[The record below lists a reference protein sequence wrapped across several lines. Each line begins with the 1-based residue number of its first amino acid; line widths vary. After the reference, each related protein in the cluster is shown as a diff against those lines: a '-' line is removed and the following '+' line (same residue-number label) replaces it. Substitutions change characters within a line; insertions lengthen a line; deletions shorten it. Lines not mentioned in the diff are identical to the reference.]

1 MARPSDK
8 DAPARE
14 QWATSSDEHRTD
26 FAKPPSPRPLQA
38 AAWALWLAGLVL
50 ECLGVL
56 VAVGALRIPV
66 LSDARAATVV
76 VALAVDLALVIA
88 ATVLNKK
95 AAALKTGRRG
105 QGVLPAV
112 MATAAFVPTVL
123 FFATSKNATARVR
136 LGSVVAALVVVA
148 ALAAV
153 SVGRMLL
160 VSGAQ

>member
-1 MARPSDK
+1 MAEPKGK

-14 QWATSSDEHRTD
+14 QWASKTDDHRTD
-26 FAKPPSPRPLQA
+26 FAKPPSPRPYQA
-38 AAWALWLAGLVL
+38 AAWALWVVGLAL

-56 VAVGALRIPV
+56 VATGALAVPV
-66 LSDARAATVV
+66 LSDVRAATVV
-76 VALAVDLALVIA
+76 VALVLDLVFVLV
-88 ATVLNKK
+88 ATALNKK
-95 AAALKTGRRG
+95 AAALKGGRRG

-112 MATAAFVPTVL
+112 AATAAFVPMVL

-153 SVGRMLL
+153 SVGRVLMAPA
-160 VSGAQ
+160 GA